1 MSAVKA
7 CWYVSVST
15 DVLQSPLQWSDGP
28 IIGERDPQEVLVSL
42 RALDLLRET
51 FIEDD
56 LQQEG
61 EKESDRERVPIVS
74 PTRTTVWSSNNPIQ
88 VVKFSYFYFTEITL
102 IMYVTSIKNNYKS
115 TLFSLQTTC
124 TQCMYA
130 DKNFERFSV

>member
-1 MSAVKA
+1 M
-7 CWYVSVST
+7 ST

-61 EKESDRERVPIVS
+61 EKESDRERVPIIS
-74 PTRTTVWSSNNPIQ
+74 PTRTTVWSSNNSIQ
-88 VVKFSYFYFTEITL
+88 VVYF
-102 IMYVTSIKNNYKS
+102 
-115 TLFSLQTTC
+115 
-124 TQCMYA
+124 
-130 DKNFERFSV
+130 